1 MLRCADN
8 SLYTGIAADIVKRI
22 KQHLG
27 VLAGG
32 AKYTHSHRVIYI
44 EAVWKFDSDKIA
56 RKLEYRLKRLS
67 HIQKEI
73 LLQNP
78 DDISLVCSE
87 ILFGLQ
93 IKFQNIL
100 KKYHQDFVKESLSEY
115 DSARLSLYSS
125 FLAILSESNFHTAS
139 IYITR

>member
-87 ILFGLQ
+87 ILFDLQ
-93 IKFQNIL
+93 IKCCDTGEYN
-100 KKYHQDFVKESLSEY
+100 KYFNFSKDSLTFFLLFSE
-115 DSARLSLYSS
+115 
-125 FLAILSESNFHTAS
+125 T
-139 IYITR
+139 

>member
-44 EAVWKFDSDKIA
+44 EAVWKLDSDKIA
-56 RKLEYRLKRLS
+56 RKLEYRLKRL
-67 HIQKEI
+67 
-73 LLQNP
+73 NP
-78 DDISLVCSE
+78 DDIFLVFSE

-93 IKFQNIL
+93 IRCCDTGEYNKYFNFSKEFMNI
-100 KKYHQDFVKESLSEY
+100 KTKYK
-115 DSARLSLYSS
+115 
-125 FLAILSESNFHTAS
+125 
-139 IYITR
+139 

>member
-1 MLRCADN
+1 MYVYMLRCADN

-78 DDISLVCSE
+78 DDIFLVFSE

-93 IKFQNIL
+93 IRCCDTGEYNKYFNFSKEYMNI
-100 KKYHQDFVKESLSEY
+100 KNK
-115 DSARLSLYSS
+115 
-125 FLAILSESNFHTAS
+125 I
-139 IYITR
+139 

>member
-1 MLRCADN
+1 M
-8 SLYTGIAADIVKRI
+8 
-22 KQHLG
+22 
-27 VLAGG
+27 AGG
-32 AKYTHSHRVIYI
+32 AIYTHSHRVIYI

-93 IKFQNIL
+93 IKCCVTGEYNKYFNFSKEYMNI
-100 KKYHQDFVKESLSEY
+100 KNK
-115 DSARLSLYSS
+115 
-125 FLAILSESNFHTAS
+125 I
-139 IYITR
+139 

>member
-56 RKLEYRLKRLS
+56 RKLEYRLKCCDTGEYNKYFNFS
-67 HIQKEI
+67 KEFM
-73 LLQNP
+73 N
-78 DDISLVCSE
+78 
-87 ILFGLQ
+87 
-93 IKFQNIL
+93 IKT
-100 KKYHQDFVKESLSEY
+100 KYK
-115 DSARLSLYSS
+115 
-125 FLAILSESNFHTAS
+125 
-139 IYITR
+139 

>member
-44 EAVWKFDSDKIA
+44 DSDKIA

-78 DDISLVCSE
+78 DDIFLVFSE

-93 IKFQNIL
+93 IRCCDTGEYNKYFNFSKEYMNI
-100 KKYHQDFVKESLSEY
+100 KNK
-115 DSARLSLYSS
+115 
-125 FLAILSESNFHTAS
+125 I
-139 IYITR
+139 